1 MEQSSMTRKLD
12 LDKYAE
18 RLRARRAELLKAQEE
33 TEADRGTVELD
44 QTTVGRLSRMHALQE
59 QATALATARK
69 REEELARIDAALK
82 RIEEGDYGYCLVC
95 GEEIDE
101 RRLDLDPSLPTC
113 IDCARSGHR

>member
-1 MEQSSMTRKLD
+1 MTRKLD

-69 REEELARIDAALK
+69 REEE
-82 RIEEGDYGYCLVC
+82 EGDYGYCLVC